1 MHAGENN
8 RKLDEM
14 RKRAEIRVGVFVFFT
29 WSFQWI
35 VLPVIFE
42 YNMQH
47 RIFNQCFVAQ
57 VIPQA
62 LLNVQLMIPILN
74 QMKAQKRPNEC
85 L

>member
-14 RKRAEIRVGVFVFFT
+14 RKRAEGGCVCFFT

-42 YNMQH
+42 YNMQL